1 MDTNFIAGSGG
12 GTAMNYLANSASRSE
27 CRDTRATV
35 RRRASKRAADD
46 MSCVVQVVLADD
58 AELMHLAVRA
68 LLAAS
73 PRYAMAAAASTT
85 VAAEQLVHRV
95 RPGLLICDTDIA
107 GESGIGLCRWVLQV
121 SPGTRVV
128 MLTSRDEPLLARSAL
143 AAGASAYLLK
153 DTAPG
158 VLTASL
164 DQAMS
169 GVTVV
174 DDRLG
179 HSRELGR
186 RIDPSGECG
195 FSRRER
201 EVLGELIAGLDN
213 RSIARQLCIAE
224 DTVKTHLKAIFRK
237 LGARD
242 RAHAVALVLGTAAV
256 VVPAYPLA
264 EARAGR
270 RWTSA

>member
-1 MDTNFIAGSGG
+1 MPRKQGLPNVTEKR
-12 GTAMNYLANSASRSE
+12 TAHQTPNPESPSHWAAACLTASSPVSNRMP
-27 CRDTRATV
+27 RMIR
-35 RRRASKRAADD
+35 
-46 MSCVVQVVLADD
+46 VVLVDQ

-68 LLAAS
+68 VLGAS
-73 PRYAMAAAASTT
+73 PRYSLVAAASTT

-95 RPGLLICDTDIA
+95 RPELLICDTEIA
-107 GESGIGLCRWVLQV
+107 GESGIELCRWVLQV

-128 MLTSRDEPLLARSAL
+128 ILTSKDEPLLARAAL
-143 AAGASAYLLK
+143 AAGASGYLLK
-153 DTAPG
+153 DTARDA
-158 VLTASL
+158 LTAGL
-164 DQAMS
+164 DLAVS
-169 GVTVV
+169 GVPVV

-179 HSRELGR
+179 RSRELAR

-201 EVLGELIAGLDN
+201 EVLGELISDLDN
-213 RSIARQLCIAE
+213 RSIARKLCVAE

-256 VVPAYPLA
+256 AVPGYSPGD
-264 EARAGR
+264 ARAGR
-270 RWTSA
+270 DWTGR

>member
-1 MDTNFIAGSGG
+1 
-12 GTAMNYLANSASRSE
+12 MNHLATSASRSE
-27 CRDTRATV
+27 SQNTRAISYRLAGCPV
-35 RRRASKRAADD
+35 PDGVPRII
-46 MSCVVQVVLADD
+46 QVVLADQ
-58 AELMHLAVRA
+58 AELIHLAVRA

-73 PRYAMAAAASTT
+73 PRYSMAAAASTT
-85 VAAEQLVHRV
+85 IAAEQLVHRV

-107 GESGIGLCRWVLQV
+107 GESGIELCRWVLKV
-121 SPGTRVV
+121 RPGIRVV
-128 MLTSRDEPLLARSAL
+128 ILTSRDEPLLARSAL
-143 AAGASAYLLK
+143 AAGASGYLLK
-153 DTAPG
+153 DTASG
-158 VLTASL
+158 ALTAGL
-164 DQAMS
+164 DLAMS

-179 HSRELGR
+179 HTRETGR

-213 RSIARQLCIAE
+213 RSIAKQLCIAE

-256 VVPAYPLA
+256 VVPAYSLGD
-264 EARAGR
+264 ARAGR
-270 RWTSA
+270 NWTSL